1 MGNIVLLDELTI
13 NKIAAG
19 EVIERPAS
27 VVKELIENSID
38 AGADKITVEI
48 ENGGIKKIKIIDNG
62 CGISKDDLEFAF
74 ERHATSKI
82 RKAED
87 LETVKSMGFRGEAL
101 ASIAA
106 IANVKL
112 VSRTES
118 DESGNMIV
126 VEGGKVLESEEIAAS
141 VGTTI
146 TVTNLFFNTPVRYKF
161 LKKDFTEAGYIED
174 IVTRIALSHPNISI
188 KLLNGNKTIIQ
199 TNGSGSIKDVIYT
212 IYGKD
217 VAEGIIDVS
226 YDYEDV
232 KVEGVIGKPE
242 IARGNRSF
250 QQFFVN
256 NRYIKDKTLTSAAE
270 QAYKGLLTV
279 GKYGFLVLNVN
290 IDPSKVD
297 VNVHPTKLEIRWQEE
312 QKVFKAVYHTIR
324 EGLLREDFIKVDDK
338 PVENSSSLFTQTS
351 FMPSINENLN
361 ATQEEKVEEPKV
373 EEIEEVKEEISL
385 TEEQSSLK
393 KQLLKNSAFMNL
405 FKKKDDEPEDEEE
418 VFIESNPDNAI
429 QDIYNIKN
437 GIEEKEE
444 EPKVEEKEAKK
455 DDAEETAEPEV
466 KEEAE
471 DINETEKTTVVP
483 VVEYEDEVSKT
494 VEEEKTTE
502 EETEVVA
509 DSEEE
514 KEIEKEE
521 SIENKEDVPSDDA
534 TIVMKAVE
542 PKEKE
547 EEPKVEEKEE
557 IEQTMPIKQ
566 DDFKVPSEEQI
577 DKIASILNLQ
587 KDMDNEIEKAEFN
600 SMYEKTFGIKLSK
613 EDENLKAPTA
623 DLSNVKNVSV
633 FEDSDSYTK
642 IPPYKFIG
650 AMFNTYIIIEINDEI
665 YIIDQHA
672 AHERVMYEKVKKNF
686 YSEIDKDSQI
696 MLLPDI
702 INLTHKE
709 KEIVKENAE
718 LFKKAG
724 FIFEEFGENTIRLI
738 GVPSLCMDLD
748 TKELF
753 LQLLDEIDTVAIT
766 ATQEKEEK
774 FMSTV
779 ACKAAVKAKM
789 KLDKEEVDN
798 LMKQLLVL
806 KNPFTCPHG
815 RPTAIKMTKG
825 ELERKFERS

>member
-82 RKAED
+82 RTADD
-87 LETVKSMGFRGEAL
+87 LEKVKSMGFRGEAL

-106 IANVKL
+106 IANVKM

-174 IVTRIALSHPNISI
+174 IVTRIALSHPSISI

-199 TNGSGSIKDVIYT
+199 TNGSGSIKDVIYS

-232 KVEGVIGKPE
+232 RVEGVIGKPE

-279 GKYGFLVLNVN
+279 GKYGFLVLNIN
-290 IDPSKVD
+290 IEPSKVD

-312 QKVFKAVYHTIR
+312 QKIFKAVYHTIR
-324 EGLLREDFIKVDDK
+324 EGLLKDDLIKTPEK
-338 PVENSSSLFTQTS
+338 PEESTSSLFTQTTFTPS
-351 FMPSINENLN
+351 VSESINNEKSEVSSGV
-361 ATQEEKVEEPKV
+361 AEEVKP
-373 EEIEEVKEEISL
+373 EEVKEEISL

-393 KQLLKNSAFMNL
+393 TQLLKNSAFMNL
-405 FKKKDDEPEDEEE
+405 FKKKDEEDEEE
-418 VFIESNPDNAI
+418 NFIENSKENTI

-437 GIEEKEE
+437 GIEDIPVVPTVEEIKEEIEQEDKKEIEEETIEEKVEAVPEETVVMNNIKEE
-444 EPKVEEKEAKK
+444 ETVEEN
-455 DDAEETAEPEV
+455 

-471 DINETEKTTVVP
+471 
-483 VVEYEDEVSKT
+483 VEAKEVAET
-494 VEEEKTTE
+494 VEPEG
-502 EETEVVA
+502 
-509 DSEEE
+509 
-514 KEIEKEE
+514 IQ
-521 SIENKEDVPSDDA
+521 DA
-534 TIVMKAVE
+534 TIVMNTVGTDESAE
-542 PKEKE
+542 SNATENAEEQKEDL
-547 EEPKVEEKEE
+547 
-557 IEQTMPIKQ
+557 EQTQKVPK

-587 KDMDNEIEKAEFN
+587 KSMDEDIEKREEATEFN
-600 SMYEKTFGIKLSK
+600 SMYEKTFGISLNKK
-613 EDENLKAPTA
+613 AEDENLKAPKA
-623 DLSNVKNVSV
+623 DLSKAENVSV
-633 FEDSDSYTK
+633 FENSENYSK

-650 AMFNTYIIIEINDEI
+650 ALFNTYIVIELKDDI

-672 AHERVMYEKVKKNF
+672 AHERVMYEEVKKNF
-686 YSEIDKDSQI
+686 YSETEKDSQI

-709 KEIVKENAE
+709 KEIVKENVD

-738 GVPSLCMDLD
+738 GVPSMCMDLD

-753 LQLLDEIDTVAIT
+753 LQILDEIDTVAIT

-789 KLDKEEVDN
+789 KLDKEEVDD

-825 ELERKFERS
+825 ELDRKFERT